1 MHWRQSPQALYRSAH
16 PELTMPLEDS
26 SATELRAK
34 IKPEQN
40 SNTALGKASGP
51 QHPTAQETDFS
62 LSVTETA

>member
-1 MHWRQSPQALYRSAH
+1 
-16 PELTMPLEDS
+16 MPLEDS

-62 LSVTETA
+62 LSVTETS